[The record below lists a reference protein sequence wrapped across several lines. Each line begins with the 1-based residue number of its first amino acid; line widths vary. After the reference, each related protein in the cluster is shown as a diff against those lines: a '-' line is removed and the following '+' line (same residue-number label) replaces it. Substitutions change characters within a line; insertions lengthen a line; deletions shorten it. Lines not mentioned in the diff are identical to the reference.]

1 MKNYADWGGCYPDSA
16 DNFLQNLHSSSHN
29 TTAEFNICFIIH
41 GSKLDWFFSE
51 PYILEDPG
59 MVVSKVEKN
68 GGETQF
74 SRTDEKAPILAGR
87 PRGGESG
94 DQERW
99 RS

>member
-1 MKNYADWGGCYPDSA
+1 MRCKLVKLP
-16 DNFLQNLHSSSHN
+16 LLHN
-29 TTAEFNICFIIH
+29 V
-41 GSKLDWFFSE
+41 SKPDWFFSE

-59 MVVSKVEKN
+59 AVVSKVEKN

-74 SRTDEKAPILAGR
+74 SRTGEKAPIVAGR

-94 DQERW
+94 EQERC

>member
-1 MKNYADWGGCYPDSA
+1 MSNKGELSGLRCKLVKLPLLLNV
-16 DNFLQNLHSSSHN
+16 
-29 TTAEFNICFIIH
+29 
-41 GSKLDWFFSE
+41 SKPDWFFIE

-59 MVVSKVEKN
+59 AVVSKVEKN

>member
-1 MKNYADWGGCYPDSA
+1 MSNKGELTGLRCKLVKLPLLLN
-16 DNFLQNLHSSSHN
+16 
-29 TTAEFNICFIIH
+29 

-59 MVVSKVEKN
+59 MVVSKVEKK
-68 GGETQF
+68 GSETQF
-74 SRTDEKAPILAGR
+74 SRTDEKAPILSGR
-87 PRGGESG
+87 PRGGEPG

>member
-1 MKNYADWGGCYPDSA
+1 MSNKGELTGLRCKLVKLPLLLN
-16 DNFLQNLHSSSHN
+16 
-29 TTAEFNICFIIH
+29 

-51 PYILEDPG
+51 PYILEEPG

>member
-1 MKNYADWGGCYPDSA
+1 MSNKGELTGLGCKLVKLPLLL
-16 DNFLQNLHSSSHN
+16 N
-29 TTAEFNICFIIH
+29 
-41 GSKLDWFFSE
+41 GSKPDWFFSE
-51 PYILEDPG
+51 PYIPEDPR

-74 SRTDEKAPILAGR
+74 SRTDEKASILAGR

-94 DQERW
+94 DQESW

>member
-1 MKNYADWGGCYPDSA
+1 MSNKGELSGLRCKLVKLPLLLD
-16 DNFLQNLHSSSHN
+16 
-29 TTAEFNICFIIH
+29 
-41 GSKLDWFFSE
+41 GSELDWFFSE

-68 GGETQF
+68 GSETQF